1 MRAPIALVFAL
12 CLTSGAFAERRF
24 FAGGSADLVVPY
36 QWHTDSV
43 YTYDSTVDW
52 YRAVR
57 YNFGFAAGGSAF
69 AGFEDSLVGAHRFG
83 LELGYAFVPPASQT
97 IGTQQQAGA
106 TLVKISERATLTH
119 HTPRLSVRYTYGL
132 GSQWNFIARIG
143 IADRIV
149 RRTIEP
155 EPQNLPVGITLTPNN
170 YPARDDVYGVLTADL
185 AGGIE
190 YVADGRHGIS
200 FLAVINPPVVY
211 PETVRNHIVLPYF
224 VTLSLGYRYLW

>member
-1 MRAPIALVFAL
+1 MRASITLVFAL

-57 YNFGFAAGGSAF
+57 YNFGFAAGASAF
-69 AGFEDSLVGAHRFG
+69 AGFEDRLSGAHRFG
-83 LELGYAFVPPASQT
+83 PELGYAFVPPASET
-97 IGTQQQAGA
+97 IDTQQQVGA
-106 TLVKISERATLTH
+106 TLVKIRERATLTH
-119 HTPRLSVRYTYGL
+119 HTPRLGVRYAYALGL
-132 GSQWNFIARIG
+132 QWNFIARIG
-143 IADRIV
+143 IAHHIV
-149 RRTIEP
+149 RRTIDP
-155 EPQNLPVGITLTPNN
+155 VPQNLPAGVILTPNN
-170 YPARDDVYGVLTADL
+170 YPARDDTYGVFTADL
-185 AGGIE
+185 AGGLE

-211 PETVRNHIVLPYF
+211 PETVRNHIVMPYF

>member
-1 MRAPIALVFAL
+1 MRALVLAL
-12 CLTSGAFAERRF
+12 CLTSAVFAERRF
-24 FAGGSADLVVPY
+24 FAGGSADLVIPY

-52 YRAVR
+52 YRAVH
-57 YNFGFAAGGSAF
+57 YNLGIAPGASVF
-69 AGFEDSLVGAHRFG
+69 AGFEDRLAGAHRFG
-83 LELGYAFVPPASQT
+83 LELGYAFVPPASET
-97 IGTQQQAGA
+97 IDTQQQVGA
-106 TLVKISERATLTH
+106 TLVKIRERATLTH
-119 HTPRLSVRYTYGL
+119 HTPRLSIRYTCEMN
-132 GSQWNFIARIG
+132 SQWNLIARIG

-155 EPQNLPVGITLTPNN
+155 EPQNLLTGVVLTPGN

-200 FLAVINPPVVY
+200 FLVAVNPPVVY

-224 VTLSLGYRYLW
+224 ATLSLGYRYLW